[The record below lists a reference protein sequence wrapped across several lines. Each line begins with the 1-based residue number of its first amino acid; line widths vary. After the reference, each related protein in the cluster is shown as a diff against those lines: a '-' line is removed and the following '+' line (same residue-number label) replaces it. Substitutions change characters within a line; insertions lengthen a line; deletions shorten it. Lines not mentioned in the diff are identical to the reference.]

1 MSYRIRK
8 NNRNQSVRYIGSLDD
23 IINFELVR
31 REFPALDTAEFDK
44 EYEEFVEQQKKLKQ
58 RKNKKD

>member
-23 IINFELVR
+23 IINTELVR
-31 REFPALDTAEFDK
+31 REFPVLENTDFDK
-44 EYEEFVEQQKKLKQ
+44 EYEEFVEQRKKLKQ
-58 RKNKKD
+58 QKKKD